1 MVKISEKKKP
11 TNPILRKL
19 IRNLREKSKEN
30 EAQIWE
36 DLADKLSKS
45 NRSRAEVNLS
55 QINRNTSDGEV
66 IVVPG
71 KVLGSGI
78 MDHSVTIAAFDF
90 SNRAESRILNA
101 DGEIL
106 SIEDLLEK
114 KPEGSNV
121 RIMK

>member
-1 MVKISEKKKP
+1 M
-11 TNPILRKL
+11 LRKL

-36 DLADKLSKS
+36 DLADRLNKS

-55 QINRNTSDGEV
+55 RINRNTSDGET

-71 KVLGSGI
+71 KVLGSGK
-78 MDHSVTIAAFDF
+78 MEHSVTIAAFDF
-90 SNRAESRILNA
+90 SNRAERRILNA
-101 DGEIL
+101 GGEIL

-121 RIMK
+121 KIME

>member
-1 MVKISEKKKP
+1 M
-11 TNPILRKL
+11 LRKL
-19 IRNLREKSKEN
+19 IRKLREQSKGN
-30 EAQIWE
+30 EAQIWA
-36 DLADKLSKS
+36 DLADRLNKS

-55 QINRNTSDGEV
+55 QINRESDDGET

-71 KVLGSGI
+71 KILGSGI

-90 SNRAESRILNA
+90 SSRAERRILKA

-121 RIMK
+121 RIME

>member
-1 MVKISEKKKP
+1 M
-11 TNPILRKL
+11 LRKL

-36 DLADKLSKS
+36 DLADRLNKS

-55 QINRNTSDGEV
+55 RINRNTSDGET

-78 MDHSVTIAAFDF
+78 MEHSVTIAAFDF

-101 DGEIL
+101 GGEIL

-121 RIMK
+121 KIME

>member
-11 TNPILRKL
+11 TNPILRRL